1 MKRITPLLIAAGLG
15 FGVAMLWMNRAT
27 PLPSP
32 DETVPAPTVAE
43 TPRADAEAGHEQNWT
58 RPAAAPPAVTDAEI
72 APKQRTA
79 EDILNELAAL
89 QVVAGPGQARTQYR
103 ILSLLDQ
110 LAQEGPAALPALHQ
124 FLAARRDVSYEPSAG
139 TTGGNR
145 SRNNSGMLPP
155 SLRFGLLDVVRQIG
169 GPEAEQILVQ
179 TAGTT
184 GRGAELVYL
193 AQLLEGFSPGKYRDT
208 VLTAARN
215 LIAGGKVTDPADR
228 DNLYDLLRQFKD
240 TAYVSVAQ
248 AQLVSPDGRVDR
260 SALRYLQQTLGEQS
274 LALAVRT
281 YSDQR
286 VADGDSKE
294 SLGRVALTYVG
305 ANDQALPLFHAATI
319 DPALKPDQRRNLVE
333 DLNQDGLSNRRN
345 PTPEDLKVIANRY
358 TLTQTYLQQEYVQ
371 NDKTLNAAFR
381 EANKDLANMLRR
393 AGVSVPAD
401 TPPK

>member
-155 SLRFGLLDVVRQIG
+155 SLRFGLFDVVRQIG

-179 TAGTT
+179 SAGTT

-358 TLTQTYLQQEYVQ
+358 TLTQTYLQQEYVR

>member
-155 SLRFGLLDVVRQIG
+155 SLRFGLFDVVRQIG

-184 GRGAELVYL
+184 GRGAELAYL
-193 AQLLEGFSPGKYRDT
+193 AQLLEEFSPGKYRDT

-358 TLTQTYLQQEYVQ
+358 TLTQTYLQQEYVR

-401 TPPK
+401 APPK

>member
-58 RPAAAPPAVTDAEI
+58 RPAAAPPAVADAAI
-72 APKQRTA
+72 VPKQRTA

-184 GRGAELVYL
+184 GRGAELAYL
-193 AQLLEGFSPGKYRDT
+193 AQLLEEFSPGKYRDT

-401 TPPK
+401 APPK

>member
-145 SRNNSGMLPP
+145 SHNNSGMLPP
-155 SLRFGLLDVVRQIG
+155 SL
-169 GPEAEQILVQ
+169 
-179 TAGTT
+179 
-184 GRGAELVYL
+184 
-193 AQLLEGFSPGKYRDT
+193 GF
-208 VLTAARN
+208 
-215 LIAGGKVTDPADR
+215 
-228 DNLYDLLRQFKD
+228 
-240 TAYVSVAQ
+240 
-248 AQLVSPDGRVDR
+248 
-260 SALRYLQQTLGEQS
+260 
-274 LALAVRT
+274 
-281 YSDQR
+281 
-286 VADGDSKE
+286 
-294 SLGRVALTYVG
+294 
-305 ANDQALPLFHAATI
+305 
-319 DPALKPDQRRNLVE
+319 
-333 DLNQDGLSNRRN
+333 
-345 PTPEDLKVIANRY
+345 
-358 TLTQTYLQQEYVQ
+358 
-371 NDKTLNAAFR
+371 
-381 EANKDLANMLRR
+381 
-393 AGVSVPAD
+393 
-401 TPPK
+401 

>member
-155 SLRFGLLDVVRQIG
+155 SLRFGLFDVVRQIG

-179 TAGTT
+179 SAGTT

-358 TLTQTYLQQEYVQ
+358 TLTQTYLQQEYVR

-401 TPPK
+401 APPK

>member
-43 TPRADAEAGHEQNWT
+43 TPRADAEAGQEQNWT
-58 RPAAAPPAVTDAEI
+58 RPAAAPPAVTDAAI
-72 APKQRTA
+72 VPKQRTA

-184 GRGAELVYL
+184 GRGAELAYL
-193 AQLLEGFSPGKYRDT
+193 AQLLEEFSPGKYRDT

-401 TPPK
+401 APPK

>member
-43 TPRADAEAGHEQNWT
+43 TPRADAEAGQEQNWT
-58 RPAAAPPAVTDAEI
+58 RPAAAPPAVTDAAI
-72 APKQRTA
+72 VPKQRTA

-401 TPPK
+401 APPK

>member
-58 RPAAAPPAVTDAEI
+58 RPAAAPPAVTDAAI
-72 APKQRTA
+72 VPKQRTA

-155 SLRFGLLDVVRQIG
+155 SLRFGLFDVVRQIG

-179 TAGTT
+179 SAGTT
-184 GRGAELVYL
+184 GRGAELAYL
-193 AQLLEGFSPGKYRDT
+193 AQLLEEFSPGKYRDT

-401 TPPK
+401 APPK

>member
-184 GRGAELVYL
+184 GRGAELAYL
-193 AQLLEGFSPGKYRDT
+193 AQLLEEFSPGKYRDT

-358 TLTQTYLQQEYVQ
+358 TLTQTYLQQEYVR

>member
-155 SLRFGLLDVVRQIG
+155 SLRFGLFDVVRQIG

-179 TAGTT
+179 SAGTT

-401 TPPK
+401 APPK

>member
-184 GRGAELVYL
+184 GRGAELAYL
-193 AQLLEGFSPGKYRDT
+193 AQLLEEFSPGKYRDT

-248 AQLVSPDGRVDR
+248 AQLVSPDGKVDR

-274 LALAVRT
+274 LALAVQT

-358 TLTQTYLQQEYVQ
+358 TLTQTYLQQEYVR

-401 TPPK
+401 APPK

>member
-58 RPAAAPPAVTDAEI
+58 RPAAAPPAVADAAI
-72 APKQRTA
+72 VPKQRTA

-155 SLRFGLLDVVRQIG
+155 SLRFGLFDVVRQIG

-179 TAGTT
+179 SAGTT
-184 GRGAELVYL
+184 GRGAELAYL
-193 AQLLEGFSPGKYRDT
+193 AQLLEEFSPGKYRDT

>member
-184 GRGAELVYL
+184 GRGAELAYL
-193 AQLLEGFSPGKYRDT
+193 AQLLEEFSPGKYRDT

-358 TLTQTYLQQEYVQ
+358 TLTQTYLQQEYVR

-401 TPPK
+401 APPK

>member
-58 RPAAAPPAVTDAEI
+58 RPAAAPPAVADAAI
-72 APKQRTA
+72 VPKQRTA

-155 SLRFGLLDVVRQIG
+155 SLRFGLFDVVRQIG

-179 TAGTT
+179 SAGTT
-184 GRGAELVYL
+184 GRGAELAYL
-193 AQLLEGFSPGKYRDT
+193 AQLLEEFSPGKYRDT

-401 TPPK
+401 APPK